1 MLQIKTIAFDFED
14 EYEEMIELDNLP
26 PIWNDR
32 MEYFKKRGIQI
43 VDPVDIVAN
52 EDLQEKVAKEVGIKW
67 RFSFQ

>member
-1 MLQIKTIAFDFED
+1 
-14 EYEEMIELDNLP
+14 MIELDNLP

-67 RFSFQ
+67 RFHFQ